1 MHIQR
6 CRRTKKSFSR
16 KNKMFKEDR
25 HIGQELGGLD
35 DSLNGNSQIDFSNTA
50 RTAKNDEHVFSN
62 MIEKLWTASI
72 LNEQ

>member
-6 CRRTKKSFSR
+6 CRRTKKSFSG

-62 MIEKLWTASI
+62 MIENLWTASI

>member
-1 MHIQR
+1 
-6 CRRTKKSFSR
+6 
-16 KNKMFKEDR
+16 MFKEDR